1 MRFLLDEHLPTGLA
15 TLIFELGSDAL
26 HVKTEGLLAA
36 SDNDLWSLAAG
47 LSATVISKDR
57 DFLAL
62 ARRDRRR
69 SSLVHMNLGNIS
81 NRDLYEA
88 VRAAWPLLMERLES
102 GDPVVELRAHD

>member
-15 TLIFELGSDAL
+15 TLISELGADAL
-26 HVKTEGLLAA
+26 HVKTEGLLSA
-36 SDNDLWSLAAG
+36 SDSELWSLAAG
-47 LSATVISKDR
+47 FGATVVTKDS
-57 DFLAL
+57 DFLVL

-69 SSLVHMNLGNIS
+69 SGLVHLNLGNIS

-102 GDPVVELRAHD
+102 GDPVVELRP